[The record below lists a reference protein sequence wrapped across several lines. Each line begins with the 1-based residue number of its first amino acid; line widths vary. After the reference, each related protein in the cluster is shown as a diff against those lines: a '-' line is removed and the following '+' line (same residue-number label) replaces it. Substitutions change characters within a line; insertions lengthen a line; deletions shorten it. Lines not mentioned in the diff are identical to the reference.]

1 MLLNFII
8 LFCYLSSSTNP
19 NYFQYLNDSTKN
31 SIQTI
36 QLSFVGDI
44 MCHSPQFEF
53 ARIGKNSFDFKPA
66 FREIKKFLSKSDFT
80 FGNLETVILGG
91 NEKLSGYPLFNSPP
105 ELLDAVKDAGID
117 FLFTSNNH
125 CNDKGIRG
133 IENTINHIRERGIG
147 QHGTFLSKSNRDSS
161 LIISINEFNIG
172 ILSYTYGLNGN
183 YLPKEKIYMAS
194 LIDTNQVKFDIDK
207 FSQHKLDCILIY
219 YHFGNEYSRK
229 PSNYQKE
236 LVKKTFEYGADIIIA
251 SHPHVIQPF
260 EYVIKDKGKMDKGFV
275 AYSLGNFIS
284 NQRWRY
290 SDSGIILDLQLTKS
304 TLTDS
309 VWISKVDFTPT
320 WVFKGKT
327 SNGNEFIIL
336 PSDTSK
342 LNPIPNFIQKE
353 DLFRLNQSFNDAHNI
368 IKNIKATKIS
378 K

>member
-1 MLLNFII
+1 MLLNLII

-53 ARIGKNSFDFKPA
+53 ARIGKDSFDFKPA

-105 ELLDAVKDAGID
+105 ELLDAIKDAGID

>member
-53 ARIGKNSFDFKPA
+53 ARIGKDSFDFKPA

-105 ELLDAVKDAGID
+105 ELLDAIKDAGID

>member
-1 MLLNFII
+1 MLLNLII

-105 ELLDAVKDAGID
+105 ELLDAIKDAGID

>member
-260 EYVIKDKGKMDKGFV
+260 EYVIKVKGKMDKGFV

>member
-53 ARIGKNSFDFKPA
+53 ARIGKDSFDFKPA

-105 ELLDAVKDAGID
+105 ELLDAIKDAGID

-260 EYVIKDKGKMDKGFV
+260 EYFIKDKGKMDKGFV

>member
-260 EYVIKDKGKMDKGFV
+260 EYFIKDKGKMDKGFV

>member
-53 ARIGKNSFDFKPA
+53 ARIGKDSFDFKPA

>member
-1 MLLNFII
+1 MLLNLII

-105 ELLDAVKDAGID
+105 ELLDAIKDAGID

-260 EYVIKDKGKMDKGFV
+260 EYFIKDKGKMDKGFV